1 MKKLTGAATKTL
13 TDKASTNKAWTEMAA
28 SEAGS
33 AAWPSRL
40 PGSGSTV
47 SLVVATA
54 IVVADM
60 VGVGVFTSLGFQVK
74 DIPSGFSILLL
85 WVVGGVVALCGVF
98 SYSELGAMF
107 PRSSGEYNFL
117 RRAFHPAFG
126 FVAGWV
132 SATVGFAAPV
142 ALAAMAFGEYGKS
155 VLPNAPPIALAIG
168 VVWLV
173 SLVQL
178 TGVKHSSTFQLIATI
193 LKVVLIVAF
202 LVAGFVVGTPQ
213 PISFAPQAS
222 DFSHILSAPF
232 AISLVFVMYSFS
244 GWNAATYII
253 GEMRMPER
261 NLPRAMLAGTL
272 IVLLLY
278 VALNAVFLHTAP
290 IDQLAGQLDV
300 ARISGSHIF
309 GELGGRIV
317 GAMICIGL
325 ISSISAM
332 MWIGPRVMMTMG
344 EDVPALRVFAR
355 KSTSGAPV
363 YAILFQLAVASL
375 MLFTRSFEAV
385 LDFIQFSLLFCSF
398 FAVLGVIKLR
408 ITRPDLPRPY
418 RAWGYP
424 VTPAVFLLVT
434 GFMMYYLLTE
444 RPLQSVL
451 GILIMISGLLIYAV
465 FRKRADRGSATA
477 SPGRE

>member
-1 MKKLTGAATKTL
+1 MTVLACGAEGTVDMAV
-13 TDKASTNKAWTEMAA
+13 TET
-28 SEAGS
+28 GS
-33 AAWPSRL
+33 AAWSSPR
-40 PGSGSTV
+40 PGGGSTV
-47 SLVVATA
+47 SVVVAIA

-85 WVVGGVVALCGVF
+85 WTVGGLVALCGVF

-117 RRAFHPAFG
+117 GRAFHPAFG
-126 FVAGWV
+126 FLAGWV

-155 VLPNAPPIALAIG
+155 VLPDAPPLALAIG

-178 TGVKHSSTFQLIATI
+178 AGLKHSGTFQLIATI
-193 LKVVLIVAF
+193 LKVVLIMAF
-202 LVAGFVVGTPQ
+202 LAAGFVIGTPQ
-213 PISFAPQAS
+213 PVTFTPSVS
-222 DFSHILSAPF
+222 DFGHIASAPF
-232 AISLVFVMYSFS
+232 AIGLVFVMYSFS

-253 GEMRMPER
+253 GEMRAPER
-261 NLPRAMLAGTL
+261 NLPRAMLVGTS
-272 IVLLLY
+272 IVLVLY

-290 IDQLAGQLDV
+290 IGELAGQLDV

-309 GELGGRIV
+309 GEFGGRIV

-344 EDVPALRVFAR
+344 EDIPSLRVFAR
-355 KSTSGAPV
+355 RSTRGAPAW
-363 YAILFQLAVASL
+363 AILFQLAIASL
-375 MLFTRSFEAV
+375 MLLTRSFEAV

-398 FAVLGVIKLR
+398 FTVLGVIKLR

-424 VTPAVFLLVT
+424 VTPLVFLLVT
-434 GFMMYYLLTE
+434 GFMMYYLVTE
-444 RPLQSVL
+444 RPVQSFL
-451 GILIMISGLLIYAV
+451 GVVIMISGLVIYAV
-465 FRKRADRGSATA
+465 FRNRAGRGKA
-477 SPGRE
+477 SPGRQ

>member
-1 MKKLTGAATKTL
+1 
-13 TDKASTNKAWTEMAA
+13 MAA
-28 SEAGS
+28 FEAESTASPG
-33 AAWPSRL
+33 RL
-40 PGSGSTV
+40 PGGRSTV
-47 SLVVATA
+47 SVRVATA

-117 RRAFHPAFG
+117 TRAYHPAFG
-126 FVAGWV
+126 FLAGWV

-142 ALAAMAFGEYGKS
+142 ALAAMAFGQYAKS
-155 VLPNAPPIALAIG
+155 VVPGAPPLLLALG

-178 TGVKHSSTFQLIATI
+178 AGVRHGSTFQLISTT
-193 LKVVLIVAF
+193 LKVALIVAF
-202 LVAGFVVGTPQ
+202 LAAGFAIATPQ
-213 PISFAPQAS
+213 PISFAS
-222 DFSHILSAPF
+222 SAADPGYIVSQPF
-232 AISLVFVMYSFS
+232 AIGLVFVMYSFS

-253 GEMRMPER
+253 GEMSTPQQS
-261 NLPRAMLAGTL
+261 LPRALLTGTL
-272 IVLLLY
+272 IVLVLY
-278 VALNAVFLHTAP
+278 VALNAVFLYTAP
-290 IDQLAGQLDV
+290 IDKLSGQLDV
-300 ARISGSHIF
+300 ARIAGSYIF
-309 GELGGRIV
+309 GDLGGRIV
-317 GAMICIGL
+317 AAMICIGL
-325 ISSISAM
+325 VSSISAM

-344 EDVPALRVFAR
+344 EDIPVLRVFAR
-355 KSTSGAPV
+355 RSTSGAPA
-363 YAILFQLAVASL
+363 YAILFQLAVSSL
-375 MLFTRSFEAV
+375 MLLSESFEAV
-385 LDFIQFSLLFCSF
+385 LDLIQFSLLFCSF
-398 FAVLGVIKLR
+398 FTVLGVIKLR

-424 VTPAVFLLVT
+424 VTPVVFLLVT
-434 GFMMYYLLTE
+434 LFMMYYLLTG
-444 RPLQSVL
+444 RPLQSLL

-465 FRKRADRGSATA
+465 FRRPPDASSAV

>member
-1 MKKLTGAATKTL
+1 
-13 TDKASTNKAWTEMAA
+13 MAA
-28 SEAGS
+28 SEAES
-33 AAWPSRL
+33 TAL
-40 PGSGSTV
+40 PGRLGDSGSSV
-47 SLVVATA
+47 SVLVATA

-85 WVVGGVVALCGVF
+85 WAVGGIVALCGVF
-98 SYSELGAMF
+98 AYSELGAMF

-117 RRAFHPAFG
+117 TRAYHPAFG

-132 SATVGFAAPV
+132 SATIGFAAPV

-155 VLPNAPPIALAIG
+155 VLPNAPPLALALG

-178 TGVKHSSTFQLIATI
+178 GGVKHSGTFQLLATI

-202 LVAGFVVGTPQ
+202 LVAGFVIGTPQ
-213 PISFAPQAS
+213 PVTFTPSVS
-222 DFSHILSAPF
+222 DFAHIASAPF
-232 AISLVFVMYSFS
+232 AIGLVFVMYSFS

-253 GEMRMPER
+253 GEMHAPER

-272 IVLLLY
+272 IVLVLY

-290 IDQLAGQLDV
+290 SGELAGQLDV
-300 ARISGSHIF
+300 ARISGAHIF
-309 GELGGRIV
+309 GEFGGRIV

-344 EDVPALRVFAR
+344 EDIPSLRVFAR
-355 KSTSGAPV
+355 KSTQGAPA
-363 YAILFQLAVASL
+363 YAILFQLAIASL

-398 FAVLGVIKLR
+398 FTVLGVIKLR

-424 VTPAVFLLVT
+424 VTPVVFLLVT

-444 RPLQSVL
+444 RPVQSLL
-451 GILIMISGLLIYAV
+451 GVVIMISGLVIYAV
-465 FRKRADRGSATA
+465 FRKRAGRGAA
-477 SPGRE
+477 SPSRQ